1 MINYQLSFIRCKFEF
16 KFIHFLF
23 SFHIRHNDKLTKRQ
37 DNTGIQSG
45 VAAPPWLFGE
55 VTGWGEKII
64 DNWPF
69 ICTICCT
76 GGAKM
81 EAITYTA
88 ARQNLAKTMEK
99 VCRDRAPMIV
109 TRKSSES
116 VVIMS
121 LEDYEALE
129 ETAYLLRSPK
139 NTRRLIESIVQLENG
154 KGNKKELIE

>member
-1 MINYQLSFIRCKFEF
+1 
-16 KFIHFLF
+16 
-23 SFHIRHNDKLTKRQ
+23 
-37 DNTGIQSG
+37 
-45 VAAPPWLFGE
+45 
-55 VTGWGEKII
+55 
-64 DNWPF
+64 
-69 ICTICCT
+69 
-76 GGAKM
+76 M

-99 VCRDRAPMIV
+99 VCKDRAPMIV

-139 NTRRLIESIVQLENG
+139 NTKRLIESIAQLEND
-154 KGNKKELIE
+154 KGSEKGLIE